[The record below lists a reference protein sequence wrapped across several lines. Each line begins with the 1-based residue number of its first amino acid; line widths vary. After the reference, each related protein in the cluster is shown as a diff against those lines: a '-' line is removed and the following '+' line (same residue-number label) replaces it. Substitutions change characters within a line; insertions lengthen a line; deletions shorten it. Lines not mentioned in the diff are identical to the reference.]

1 MWLNQSGTRAHLYH
15 VATAPTQ
22 VDPYSNLSIS
32 IRHVDLVGMERIPGG
47 FAMDT
52 KPSDAKFVKVK
63 LIQSTWF
70 DEIEAMVKEN
80 TDLAFFEV
88 DFYIKVGEV
97 KAFCEHHADGKGGN
111 RLHLLLVTRR
121 ISVKARRSKG
131 CVALGQLRI

>member
-1 MWLNQSGTRAHLYH
+1 
-15 VATAPTQ
+15 
-22 VDPYSNLSIS
+22 
-32 IRHVDLVGMERIPGG
+32 
-47 FAMDT
+47 MDT

-88 DFYIKVGEV
+88 DFYTKVDQV
-97 KAFCEHHADGKGGN
+97 KPFVNIMQREGKRIG
-111 RLHLLLVTRR
+111 LLVTRR

-131 CVALGQLRI
+131 CIALGQLRI